1 VAEDVKFT
9 CDRFLLEKGGATM
22 KGHTFGTG
30 FMIAIV
36 SCLLCVLPVVWAQQ
50 PKPGG
55 TLRVAYEADV
65 SGLDPHLSPGI
76 QAWHVV
82 GNLFNSLLTIDAELN
97 YVPDLAESWDVLED
111 GKEYVF
117 HLREGVKF
125 HDGSDFD
132 AEAVR

>member
-1 VAEDVKFT
+1 
-9 CDRFLLEKGGATM
+9 M
-22 KGHTFGTG
+22 KGHTCSTG

-36 SCLLCVLPVVWAQQ
+36 ACLLLLLPVVWAQQ

-55 TLRVAYEADV
+55 TLRVAYEADA

-97 YVPDLAESWDVLED
+97 YVPDLAES
-111 GKEYVF
+111 
-117 HLREGVKF
+117 
-125 HDGSDFD
+125 
-132 AEAVR
+132 